1 MSHENPY
8 ISRDVDI
15 GAYVLQKD
23 TAMNPY
29 IVHMKTDILSKLK
42 KIVPKSLRS
51 QDFQKGMD
59 VKNSKKI
66 NDNFR
71 GKIDKL
77 MSDMKSISEEG
88 VKKTKELDDQLQ
100 RLAKETVQNTEKET
114 ELNETI
120 AKIKAFRAEV
130 DRLEKATNQRENM

>member
-15 GAYVLQKD
+15 EAYVLQKD

-66 NDNFR
+66 QDNFR

-77 MSDMKSISEEG
+77 LNDMRSISEEG
-88 VKKTKELDDQLQ
+88 IKKNQELDEQLK
-100 RLAKETVQNTEKET
+100 RLENETTQNIEKES
-114 ELNETI
+114 EL
-120 AKIKAFRAEV
+120 R
-130 DRLEKATNQRENM
+130 DS